1 MKGQIINIL
10 GFEDHTQFCHGNAT
24 HNTQRIIMAVSN
36 KILFMIFM
44 CYKIL
49 FFFFLPSHLKIY
61 LKKNSYL
68 MDHFRNRWCTRF
80 GLWAVVT
87 NSVLTGFLVSYI
99 SSPSSL
105 YTAVWVGILTPKVDH
120 VRSPDY
126 NITLRVIPYSQNGQH
141 SRIWPTTPFLWSLS
155 LSCQTPKVT
164 VEPTFS
170 PNFTSLHILFPLPGV
185 FAPPFSTLRTPIH
198 ELRKL
203 SLSPSPPIN
212 GKRWVSFLCASVAS
226 SFLSLHCF
234 HSTVTAYTDLAPL

>member
-1 MKGQIINIL
+1 MAQSRLDVHL
-10 GFEDHTQFCHGNAT
+10 GLQA
-24 HNTQRIIMAVSN
+24 
-36 KILFMIFM
+36 
-44 CYKIL
+44 
-49 FFFFLPSHLKIY
+49 LPIGAP
-61 LKKNSYL
+61 
-68 MDHFRNRWCTRF
+68 R
-80 GLWAVVT
+80 VVRGC
-87 NSVLTGFLVSYI
+87 V
-99 SSPSSL
+99 
-105 YTAVWVGILTPKVDH
+105 
-120 VRSPDY
+120 
-126 NITLRVIPYSQNGQH
+126 LRVCWAGERALHPLGPGAGGRAQNGQH